1 MLGCD
6 YKHSFPIL
14 LLVVS
19 LESVLEFF
27 QKTFSKQPILVL
39 KGVIMKHRVERRRS
53 GVGSPALAA
62 FPAAALAIVLALTVT
77 SLLIGGCSKK
87 APEVKEVIRPVKMM
101 TIGGGAVDGT
111 REYPGQVRAAEEIK
125 LSFEVSGR
133 LIELHAIEG
142 QAVARGKLV
151 AALDP
156 RDYEAARDRDR
167 ARRNEARADYERNRT
182 LYERDAI
189 SLRDLEVVRRQF
201 EVREAT
207 LKQSEKALS
216 DTRLHAPYDG
226 KIAGRLVENFE
237 NVEAKQAVVVFHDD
251 SYLEI
256 KASFPE
262 AEYLRIRDLGG
273 VKDMT
278 EKLSPKVEVSAAAG
292 RQIDAWVKE
301 LRNTADPVT
310 RTYEVTLGFES
321 PAGVSI
327 TSGMTA
333 KVIITLQGTAG
344 TTLIPVA
351 AVVAGEGDQ
360 STVWVYDEA
369 SGTVSSRAVTLGQM
383 TGDEIEILTGLK
395 DGETITVMGSSNLS
409 EGMKVR
415 PLGE

>member
-1 MLGCD
+1 M
-6 YKHSFPIL
+6 KHRAELRLRGVGSLALAAAL
-14 LLVVS
+14 LLVATS
-19 LESVLEFF
+19 
-27 QKTFSKQPILVL
+27 ILVN
-39 KGVIMKHRVERRRS
+39 
-53 GVGSPALAA
+53 
-62 FPAAALAIVLALTVT
+62 
-77 SLLIGGCSKK
+77 GCGKEE
-87 APEVKEVIRPVKMM
+87 PEAKEIIRPVKMM
-101 TIGGGAVDGT
+101 TIGAGAGAGT
-111 REYPGQVRAAEEIK
+111 REYPGRVRAAEEIQ
-125 LSFEVSGR
+125 LSFEVPGR
-133 LIELHAIEG
+133 IVELHALEG
-142 QAVARGKLV
+142 QAVSAGGLV

-156 RDYEAARDRDR
+156 RDYEASRDREL

-201 EVREAT
+201 EVAEAN
-207 LKQSEKALS
+207 LKQAEKALS
-216 DTRLHAPYDG
+216 DTRLYAPYDG

-262 AEYLRIRDLGG
+262 AEYLRIRGLGG

-292 RQIDAWVKE
+292 QVIDAWVKE

-310 RTYEVTLGFES
+310 RTYEVTMGFEA

-333 KVIITLQGTAG
+333 KVIITLKGTAG
-344 TTLIPVA
+344 TTRIPVA
-351 AVVAGEGDQ
+351 AVVAGEGGQ
-360 STVWVYDEA
+360 STVWVFDEA
-369 SGTVSSRAVTLGQM
+369 SGTVSSRAVTVGQM
-383 TGDEIEILTGLK
+383 TGDEIEILEGLT
-395 DGETITVMGSSNLS
+395 DGEQITIMGSSNLS

>member
-1 MLGCD
+1 
-6 YKHSFPIL
+6 
-14 LLVVS
+14 
-19 LESVLEFF
+19 
-27 QKTFSKQPILVL
+27 
-39 KGVIMKHRVERRRS
+39 MKHRTERRR
-53 GVGSPALAA
+53 GSVRSL
-62 FPAAALAIVLALTVT
+62 VLAVALTLATT
-77 SLLIGGCSKK
+77 SFLISGCGKEE
-87 APEVKEVIRPVKMM
+87 PEAKEIIRPVKMM
-101 TIGGGAVDGT
+101 TIGAGAGSGT
-111 REYPGQVRAAEEIK
+111 REYPGSVRAAEEIQ
-125 LSFEVSGR
+125 LSFEVAGR
-133 LIELHAIEG
+133 IVELNALEG
-142 QAVARGKLV
+142 QAMARGALV

-156 RDYEAARDRDR
+156 HDYEATRDRDL

-201 EVREAT
+201 EVAEAN
-207 LKQSEKALS
+207 LKHTEKALS
-216 DTRLHAPYDG
+216 DTRLYAPYDG

-237 NVEAKQAVVVFHDD
+237 NVAAKQAVVIYHDD

-292 RQIDAWVKE
+292 RLIDAWVKE

-310 RTYEVTLGFES
+310 RTYEVTLGFNS
-321 PAGVSI
+321 PDGLSI

-333 KVIITLQGTAG
+333 KVIITLQGASG
-344 TTLIPVA
+344 STLVPVA
-351 AVVAGEGDQ
+351 AVVAGEGGV

-369 SGTVSSRAVTLGQM
+369 SGTVSSRTVTVGQM

-395 DGETITVMGSSNLS
+395 DGEQITVMGSSNLS